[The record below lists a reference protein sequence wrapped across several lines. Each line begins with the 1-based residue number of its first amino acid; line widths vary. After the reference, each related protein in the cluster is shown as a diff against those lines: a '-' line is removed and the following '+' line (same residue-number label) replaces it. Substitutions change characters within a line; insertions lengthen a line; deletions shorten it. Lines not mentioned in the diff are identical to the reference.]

1 MTDTTPEAPAATT
14 REESSDPDTADSTT
28 PEDTDTTVDEPDQD
42 STPDAVKEARKY
54 RRRAQTA
61 EAERDTL
68 KARLETLQRGE
79 VERLVADRLA
89 DPADVWR
96 DGATIDSLVD
106 GDGNIDPK
114 RVDELTKS
122 LLAAHAHWGITRH
135 KPAGFQSGAAAQTFP
150 RRDSFTAAFAPKDR

>member
-1 MTDTTPEAPAATT
+1 MTDNTPETPDTTTPE
-14 REESSDPDTADSTT
+14 EST
-28 PEDTDTTVDEPDQD
+28 PEGTDTETATEEPDQD
-42 STPDAVKEARKY
+42 STDATPDAVKEARKY

-68 KARLETLQRGE
+68 KARLEILQRGE

-96 DGATIDSLVD
+96 DGATLDTLLD
-106 GDGNIDPK
+106 DDGNIDPK
-114 RVDELTKS
+114 RVDELTKG

-150 RRDSFTAAFAPKDR
+150 RRDSFTAAFAPKER

>member
-1 MTDTTPEAPAATT
+1 MTTDTPDTT
-14 REESSDPDTADSTT
+14 TEESAVSEVA
-28 PEDTDTTVDEPDQD
+28 DTDTTIDEPDQD
-42 STPDAVKEARKY
+42 HPDATPDAVKEARKY

-96 DGATIDSLVD
+96 DGATLDALLD
-106 GDGNIDPK
+106 DDGNIDPK
-114 RVDELTKS
+114 RVDDLTKT
-122 LLAAHAHWGITRH
+122 LLAAHAHWGITRQQP
-135 KPAGFQSGAAAQTFP
+135 KGFQSGAAAQTFP
-150 RRDSFTAAFAPKDR
+150 RRDSFAAAFAPKER

>member
-1 MTDTTPEAPAATT
+1 MTDNTDAPDATPE
-14 REESSDPDTADSTT
+14 ESTT
-28 PEDTDTTVDEPDQD
+28 PEGADTDTAPDEPDQD
-42 STPDAVKEARKY
+42 HPDATPDAVKEARKY

-61 EAERDTL
+61 ESERDTL
-68 KARLETLQRGE
+68 KARLEILQRGE

-96 DGATIDSLVD
+96 DGATLDTLLD
-106 GDGNIDPK
+106 DDGNIDPK
-114 RVDELTKS
+114 RVDDLTKT

-150 RRDSFTAAFAPKDR
+150 RRDSFTAAFAPKER

>member
-1 MTDTTPEAPAATT
+1 MTTDATETTEATPE
-14 REESSDPDTADSTT
+14 ESTT
-28 PEDTDTTVDEPDQD
+28 SEDTDTTVDEPDQD
-42 STPDAVKEARKY
+42 STEGTPDAVKEARKY

-68 KARLETLQRGE
+68 KARLEVLQRGE

-114 RVDELTKS
+114 RVDELTKG

-150 RRDSFTAAFAPKDR
+150 RRDSFTAAFAPKER